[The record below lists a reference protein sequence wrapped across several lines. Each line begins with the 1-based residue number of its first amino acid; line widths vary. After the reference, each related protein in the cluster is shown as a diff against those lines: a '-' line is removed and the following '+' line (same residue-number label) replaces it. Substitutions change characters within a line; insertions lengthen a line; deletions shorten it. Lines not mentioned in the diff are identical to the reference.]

1 MANDQIN
8 QIVIIDNGAHT
19 MKVGLHTDTT
29 PRLIPNCVTKV
40 KNEKRRPF
48 IGDQMDECKDY
59 SGMFYILPFNRGY
72 LLNWDVQRQI
82 WDYVF
87 RVVLKLQA
95 DNKNRYSHTGIL
107 ITEPV
112 YNFPEIRQTM
122 IKILFE
128 EYGFGK
134 VLITSAP
141 ELAAFHYVHDEIRKN
156 TTTTSTLKCRTKTEI
171 DPSCCLVL
179 DSGYSF
185 SHVVPFVDGHKLLS
199 HTKRINVGGKS
210 LTNHLKEILSYRQIN
225 VLDETYVVN
234 QMKEDCCYVS
244 LDFWHDLELASKKS
258 SIDNPIVRDY
268 ILPDYIV
275 YKRGFVYDS
284 DKHSDIN
291 KSDYQLIRMNN
302 ERFQVPEILFH
313 PSDINMDQIGIVE
326 TIIYSLNE
334 FHPAFRLLS
343 AKQDGDGN
351 GDNGSIDN
359 ANTVVHHHGSRER
372 PENLKDIDSDEEDE
386 EEEEVD
392 DDDDNVDEDE
402 DEGNDGDDEGKE
414 ENGRNGNG
422 VDSVRPPDAK
432 QQRLSQVQCT
442 NGSIVEQSSEDGL
455 EMYDDENIRARLYG
469 NILLIGGNCRFANF
483 RDRVYNDL
491 RGYVPDLIDVHVYE
505 PANPITYAWQG
516 GRILCHQNDDG
527 GGNHRQP
534 SVKNNKINN
543 NNHHHQSLYHRYAV
557 SRQQYQQYGL
567 NYCQEKLTN
576 YRLMVNNNS
585 S

>member
-19 MKVGLHTDTT
+19 MKVGLHTDTI
-29 PRLIPNCVTKV
+29 PRIIPNCITKV

-48 IGDQMDECKDY
+48 IGDQMEECKDY

-72 LLNWDVQRQI
+72 LINWDIQRQI

-87 RVVLKLQA
+87 RIVLKLQP

-122 IKILFE
+122 IRILFE

-141 ELAAFHYVHDEIRKN
+141 QLAAFHYENDKDIEKN
-156 TTTTSTLKCRTKTEI
+156 TSKCRT

-185 SHVVPFVDGHKLLS
+185 SHIVPFVDGHKLLT
-199 HTKRINVGGKS
+199 HTKRVNVGGKA

-234 QMKEDCCYVS
+234 QMKEDCCFVS
-244 LDFWHDLELASKKS
+244 MDFWHDLELASKKS
-258 SIDNPIVRDY
+258 GKDNPIVRDY

-275 YKRGFVYDS
+275 YKRGFVYDPI
-284 DKHSDIN
+284 KHNDIN
-291 KSDYQLIRMNN
+291 TSDYQLIRMNN

-334 FHPAFRLLS
+334 FHPAFRLMS
-343 AKQDGDGN
+343 SKQAI
-351 GDNGSIDN
+351 DNGGNNGSNDTI
-359 ANTVVHHHGSRER
+359 NTGSGGGGRER
-372 PENLKDIDSDEEDE
+372 PENLKDIDSEEEDEEDE
-386 EEEEVD
+386 EEVAD
-392 DDDDNVDEDE
+392 DDDDNDDDQDGEVEKDNN
-402 DEGNDGDDEGKE
+402 GNEKKE
-414 ENGRNGNG
+414 ENGRDGN
-422 VDSVRPPDAK
+422 VRPSDAK
-432 QQRLSQVQCT
+432 QPRLSQVQYT
-442 NGSIVEQSSEDGL
+442 NGSNEQSMNGL
-455 EMYDDENIRARLYG
+455 EMYDDENIRARLYA

-491 RGYVPDLIDVHVYE
+491 RGFVPDLIDIHVYQ
-505 PANPITYAWQG
+505 PSNPITYAWQG
-516 GRILCHQNDDG
+516 GRILCHQNEG
-527 GGNHRQP
+527 LKNN
-534 SVKNNKINN
+534 NNKIKNN
-543 NNHHHQSLYHRYAV
+543 NDHHQSVYDRYAI

-567 NYCQEKLTN
+567 NYCLEKLTN
-576 YRLMVNNNS
+576 HRLIGNQFNQ
-585 S
+585 